1 MCNKNLIK
9 KYLNLTSLYDVATNL
24 GPGAGV
30 PLRGAAVLLARLRPL
45 RLAGHVALVVGEYVV
60 AVLRQPHALH
70 LPRFYAAAAAP
81 AALAPVIR
89 RPSG

>member
-1 MCNKNLIK
+1 MCNKILTKKIKLNNL
-9 KYLNLTSLYDVATNL
+9 NDVTTNL